1 MIILRRKYQLLLIIL
16 TSVIIAYFIFISN
29 RESKINI
36 VVLGDGIA
44 SGETS
49 YNIDGISYNDYL
61 KEYFESKRLLKNY
74 NNSYAYENYKIEN
87 IINDL
92 NNNEKKAQD
101 DLNVKQLIHK
111 ADIVTVA
118 FGEEELVK
126 MALTNDLNEDAI
138 KNFLSN
144 YDKLIYMLKDI
155 TEGKIIIVGFYE
167 NMFLNASNVIILN
180 SEIANIAIKYDAI
193 FINISD
199 LVLNRDYYVDKK
211 SYYFNYKAHEIISD
225 MIINSL

>member
-1 MIILRRKYQLLLIIL
+1 MRRKYQLLLIIL

-36 VVLGDGIA
+36 VALGDGIA

-92 NNNEKKAQD
+92 NNNEKNPQD
-101 DLNVKQLIHK
+101 DLNIKQLVHQ

-138 KNFLSN
+138 KKFLSD
-144 YDKLIYMLKDI
+144 YEKLIYMLKDI
-155 TEGKIIIVGFYE
+155 TEGKIIIIGFYE
-167 NMFLNASNVIILN
+167 NVFLNASNVIILN

>member
-36 VVLGDGIA
+36 VALGDGIA

-92 NNNEKKAQD
+92 NNNEKNPQD
-101 DLNVKQLIHK
+101 DLNIKQLVHQ

-138 KNFLSN
+138 KKFLSD
-144 YDKLIYMLKDI
+144 YEKLIYMLKDI
-155 TEGKIIIVGFYE
+155 TEGKIIIIGFYE
-167 NMFLNASNVIILN
+167 NVFLNASNVIILN

>member
-138 KNFLSN
+138 KKFLSN

-155 TEGKIIIVGFYE
+155 TEGKIIIIGFYE
-167 NMFLNASNVIILN
+167 NVFLNASNVIILN

>member
-36 VVLGDGIA
+36 VALGDGIA

-138 KNFLSN
+138 KKFLSN

-155 TEGKIIIVGFYE
+155 TEGKIIIIGFYE
-167 NMFLNASNVIILN
+167 NVFLNASNVIILN